1 MKQSYGQTFQQ
12 VKRCYTLT
20 SIRPYE
26 FNIGVS
32 NIGAH
37 GKGEEADVPGSCSM
51 GFLLDQKSLK
61 TRALHVKRSFTCCSH
76 VELCQEVVN
85 FKNEVDKEEEA
96 MTFGE
101 EFHTL
106 GHIFLCIEHAHGLQV
121 QNGHIELSMVL
132 TKLGGIVPILVC

>member
-1 MKQSYGQTFQQ
+1 
-12 VKRCYTLT
+12 
-20 SIRPYE
+20 
-26 FNIGVS
+26 
-32 NIGAH
+32 
-37 GKGEEADVPGSCSM
+37 M
-51 GFLLDQKSLK
+51 GFLLDHKSSK
-61 TRALHVKRSFTCCSH
+61 TSALDVERSFTCRSH

-85 FKNEVDKEEEA
+85 LKNEVELEEKEA

-132 TKLGGIVPILVC
+132 TKLAGIGPILVC

>member
-1 MKQSYGQTFQQ
+1 MGKEKKQMC
-12 VKRCYTLT
+12 R
-20 SIRPYE
+20 
-26 FNIGVS
+26 
-32 NIGAH
+32 
-37 GKGEEADVPGSCSM
+37 GSCSM

-61 TRALHVKRSFTCCSH
+61 TCALHVERSFTCRSH

-85 FKNEVDKEEEA
+85 LKNEVDREEEA

>member
-1 MKQSYGQTFQQ
+1 MC
-12 VKRCYTLT
+12 R
-20 SIRPYE
+20 
-26 FNIGVS
+26 
-32 NIGAH
+32 
-37 GKGEEADVPGSCSM
+37 GSCSM

-61 TRALHVKRSFTCCSH
+61 TGALHVERSFTCHSH

-85 FKNEVDKEEEA
+85 LKNEVDREEEA